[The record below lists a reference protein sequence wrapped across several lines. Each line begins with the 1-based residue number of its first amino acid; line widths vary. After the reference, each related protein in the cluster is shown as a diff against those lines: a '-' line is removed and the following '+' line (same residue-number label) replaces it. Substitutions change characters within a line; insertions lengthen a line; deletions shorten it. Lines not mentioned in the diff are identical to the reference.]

1 MFFYSLNFLPYSGLS
16 HGWWRSTDPDEIV
29 SLERSLHMR
38 GAREQILL
46 QNLKKTMDFV
56 HEATKKPLAETLVFE
71 VPESEDEMEM
81 LPGNAPPKD
90 IPGDWSYEV
99 ALRVDKYIL
108 EQVEALEDKVAAASM
123 QVPVKMICII
133 IMVVVEVLI
142 SSSFSPS
149 LGMETPKSTRH

>member
-1 MFFYSLNFLPYSGLS
+1 MRKIHCFSCENKFESTLFSFVLEFS
-16 HGWWRSTDPDEIV
+16 HGWWRSTDPEEIV
-29 SLERSLHMR
+29 ALEKSLHMR

-56 HEATKKPLAETLVFE
+56 HEPAKKPLSEELELE
-71 VPESEDEMEM
+71 VLDDEEEMEM

-99 ALRVDKYIL
+99 ALRVDKYVL

-123 QVPVKMICII
+123 QVPVSESDLTFVTVIIVFVKCI
-133 IMVVVEVLI
+133 
-142 SSSFSPS
+142 F
-149 LGMETPKSTRH
+149 